1 MKTNNNNS
9 KKQNGGFGY
18 NVGMFPSQLIQGYGR
33 TNLNLLPQNFIV
45 PFLAPVR
52 FVIRNASSSIDALN
66 KQIKKIRIK
75 INEDSDIQNEGDSLI
90 NKFDALICVHLFS
103 YFDVI
108 YSKKFVLW
116 IYDPNAHIPP
126 NPPQQHQPPSEVMP
140 GIAIEL
146 KPALV
151 NFSNNY
157 IISKNHTTQ
166 PTGNIYYNCNTR
178 LNGSTNNNLSLDTL
192 IPSKSSRQQSLT
204 TVKKLMLYILKNY
217 DDTLISNLLRRTDSS
232 LLGECCLNAPFLVTN
247 KFYAQIKNYDAYIK
261 GVSLFYRH
269 YAKASENIEDR
280 LVELVG
286 GYAVTDQHIKITPL
300 GNIKFVN
307 MISESTN
314 IYCKKKN
321 EQIKKFYKLLILLVL
336 MDIDEDKKIEYF
348 MRLFKYIHAVI
359 LDDGSYEKY
368 CMCKNEYNKNKF
380 QYDNDN
386 DNNMSF

>member
-1 MKTNNNNS
+1 MKTNNNNNS
-9 KKQNGGFGY
+9 KKQNGGIVLQPQQF
-18 NVGMFPSQLIQGYGR
+18 IQGYGR

-75 INEDSDIQNEGDSLI
+75 INEDTDINNEGNLLI
-90 NKFDALICVHLFS
+90 QKFDQQICIMLYS
-103 YFDVI
+103 CYDVI
-108 YSKKFVLW
+108 YNKNFVLW
-116 IYDPNAHIPP
+116 VYDSSANDQPLTIQQPITLPCEVIPGYAIKIP
-126 NPPQQHQPPSEVMP
+126 KDIIPQTNSYNISQNYPR
-140 GIAIEL
+140 IA
-146 KPALV
+146 
-151 NFSNNY
+151 
-157 IISKNHTTQ
+157 TQ
-166 PTGNIYYNCNTR
+166 IYYKCNAR
-178 LNGSTNNNLSLDTL
+178 QQKPTNNKLSLDTL
-192 IPSKSSRQQSLT
+192 IPSNSSIQQSLP

-217 DDTLISNLLRRTDSS
+217 DDTLISNLMSRTEHT
-232 LLGECCLNAPFLVTN
+232 LLFECCMNAPFLVTR
-247 KFYAQIKNYDAYIK
+247 KFYTQINNYDAYIK

-269 YAKASENIEDR
+269 YAKASEKIEDR
-280 LVELVG
+280 LVEIVG

-386 DNNMSF
+386 NMSF